1 MVNTR
6 NERSGSA
13 LRNLSPL
20 KARRPA
26 RSPERSRPSS
36 LRSHTSKNHGRVFLD
51 TTLECA
57 DVAVGVLL
65 LLLILMYIY
74 CDSAP
79 CPVVLLQEA
88 APTTALGTLVGFFKG
103 IRLKPLWPL
112 WG

>member
-1 MVNTR
+1 MVET
-6 NERSGSA
+6 RSGSA

-36 LRSHTSKNHGRVFLD
+36 LRSHTPKNHGRVFLD

-65 LLLILMYIY
+65 LLLLMYIY

-79 CPVVLLQEA
+79 CPVVILQEA